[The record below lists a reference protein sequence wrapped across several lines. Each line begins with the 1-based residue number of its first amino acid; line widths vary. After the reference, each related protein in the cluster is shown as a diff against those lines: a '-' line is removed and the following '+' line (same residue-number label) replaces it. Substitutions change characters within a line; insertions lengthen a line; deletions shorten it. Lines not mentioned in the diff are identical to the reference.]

1 MAVGR
6 VQVQSPLWA
15 ASFFFF
21 FLNSSLTGPWA
32 RDANTISP
40 KDTGSLFCPQFSHR
54 LIVCFSFDTW
64 VLDRVENLCMPK
76 EDHCW
81 SLMFCKSSYS
91 LVVSLKRGKIFFSP
105 NHDTLSSL
113 CSFELKNLHFRSL
126 CLCMRIQCS
135 DRVDSLALTLNPDKL
150 VLASG
155 IWRAHCS
162 ESVGI
167 K

>member
-21 FLNSSLTGPWA
+21 FNSSLTGPWA

-40 KDTGSLFCPQFSHR
+40 KDTGALFCPQFSHR

-105 NHDTLSSL
+105 KSRYFVFTMFLWVKEPSFQISLFMYENPVQWSSGFF
-113 CSFELKNLHFRSL
+113 S
-126 CLCMRIQCS
+126 S
-135 DRVDSLALTLNPDKL
+135 DFKSWQTCI
-150 VLASG
+150 S
-155 IWRAHCS
+155 
-162 ESVGI
+162 
-167 K
+167 